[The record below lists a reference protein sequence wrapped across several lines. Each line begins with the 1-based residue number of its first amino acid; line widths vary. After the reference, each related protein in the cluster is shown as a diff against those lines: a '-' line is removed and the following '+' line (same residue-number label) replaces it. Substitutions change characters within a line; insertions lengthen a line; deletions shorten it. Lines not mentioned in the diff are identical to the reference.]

1 MLPTEISQTRV
12 APRRLLYQLTLSR
25 FKAKAFSL
33 LLLSIPMAPSRWFIY
48 PTPSFSIHFSAL
60 LTIRSSQSGSKRF
73 PTLLPAVIPK
83 DGTTEKKEKKKKVYF
98 TFILACL
105 SDITPPGFGSL
116 ILPAALTKRSVHIK
130 RPGILLR
137 IGCSS
142 PRIKAQVWSVRTMCR
157 PRRAIN
163 IGPGMHRA

>member
-12 APRRLLYQLTLSR
+12 APRGLLYQLTFVQIQSKSILPFPPLHSYG
-25 FKAKAFSL
+25 AFSL
-33 LLLSIPMAPSRWFIY
+33 VYISSPLLLHPFLRATHDTFISVWLYEVPDSSPGGHTQRWN
-48 PTPSFSIHFSAL
+48 HG
-60 LTIRSSQSGSKRF
+60 RG
-73 PTLLPAVIPK
+73 
-83 DGTTEKKEKKKKVYF
+83 GKEKKSLFSF
-98 TFILACL
+98 TLACL

-142 PRIKAQVWSVRTMCR
+142 PSTKAQVWSVQTMCR

-163 IGPGMHRA
+163 TGPGMH